1 MNMKSSNVHM
11 HTRPRWVVTAPRPKP
26 IYGLERGTV
35 QIHEPAAIVAARIDD
50 CLRLRSVEAKF
61 DSDRA
66 EAYCKT
72 SGMVQYQIYLYAG
85 DSNSDNSSGRAF
97 GSGEGSSSTFVEI
110 VKSAGDGFLFIN
122 ERNAIIDAAKGL
134 GGVSVRDSNKSSTN
148 NNNNKMMMVI
158 PDELLDQYVPPSDTE
173 IEDMLNKI
181 SDQLH
186 SKYDNAVIFALQNLQ
201 SIMTPDKNYPN
212 NPNTTSAANRV
223 SKYIIGN
230 YNCIRDMIASLFA
243 ARSGNIKDNE
253 RNEQI
258 CNLSLGILI
267 HGMQMQT
274 LFSDGG
280 GTTTRTTQDYECEQL
295 VQMMVPS
302 LEATVANYD
311 NYAHTACLAMKCLCL
326 MVTSSSFAR
335 AMVSQTNI
343 AKDVEEA
350 KLYGSM
356 EHLKLE
362 QEAFTLQSKL
372 VHAAA

>member
-1 MNMKSSNVHM
+1 MNYQTPIFKTTNHESMKSSNVGRKAP
-11 HTRPRWVVTAPRPKP
+11 TRWAVTAPKPKP

-35 QIHEPAAIVAARIDD
+35 QINEPVAIVAARIDD

-61 DSDRA
+61 DSKRA
-66 EAYCKT
+66 EAQCKT
-72 SGMVQYQIYLYAG
+72 SGMLRYQIYLYAG
-85 DSNSDNSSGRAF
+85 ESNSDNSGRA
-97 GSGEGSSSTFVEI
+97 SGEGSTESTFVEI
-110 VKSAGDGFLFIN
+110 MKVAGDGLSFIN
-122 ERNAIIDAAKGL
+122 ERNAIVDAAKGL
-134 GGVSVRDSNKSSTN
+134 GGVRDSNKSSTN
-148 NNNNKMMMVI
+148 NNKMMMAI

-173 IEDMLNKI
+173 IEDMLNRI

-186 SKYDNAVIFALQNLQ
+186 SKYDNAVIFSLQNLR
-201 SIMTPDKNYPN
+201 SMMTPDKHYPN
-212 NPNTTSAANRV
+212 TAANRV

-258 CNLSLGILI
+258 CNLSLDILI
-267 HGMQMQT
+267 NGMQT

-280 GTTTRTTQDYECEQL
+280 TTCTQDYECEQL

-302 LEATVANYD
+302 LEATVSNYD

-372 VHAAA
+372 ALAAA